1 MANRNHFDFDNIDP
15 ISIDSQTENPSKSSK
30 KTDFKPLSE
39 EDFERVAKK
48 QFENIKNIF
57 EDSREDK

>member
-15 ISIDSQTENPSKSSK
+15 IYMDSQTENPSKSSK

-39 EDFERVAKK
+39 EDFERVAKN
-48 QFENIKNIF
+48 QFENIQNIF
-57 EDSREDK
+57 KDSREDK

>member
-1 MANRNHFDFDNIDP
+1 MANKNNFDFDKIDP
-15 ISIDSQTENPSKSSK
+15 IYIDSQTENPSKSSK

-48 QFENIKNIF
+48 QFENIKKIF
-57 EDSREDK
+57 DDSREDK

>member
-1 MANRNHFDFDNIDP
+1 MANKNNFDFDKIDP
-15 ISIDSQTENPSKSSK
+15 TYIESQTENPSKSSK

-48 QFENIKNIF
+48 QFENIKKIF
-57 EDSREDK
+57 DDSREDK